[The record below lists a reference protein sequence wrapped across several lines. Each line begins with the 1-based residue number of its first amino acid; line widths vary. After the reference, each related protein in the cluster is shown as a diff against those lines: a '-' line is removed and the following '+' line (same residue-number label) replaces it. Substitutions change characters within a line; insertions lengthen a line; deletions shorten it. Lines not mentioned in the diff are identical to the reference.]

1 MQENTTVKPS
11 TMSSNARNSMNNV
24 IATRGARV
32 RRGLLSLVILGSFGL
47 ATPTWAQEEAEG
59 FKTGSLPAPFPAEQ
73 VEAGKRVYFTKCVW
87 CHGVDGAGDGPGA
100 DRLWPRPRNFNAGTF
115 KIRHTASG
123 ELPLID
129 VDLLQTVTHGLPGSA
144 MPSWE
149 GILTEQQRKDVL
161 AFVTTELVKDR
172 SWQDEE
178 FEELHILEL
187 EKLKAQAVPPSPE
200 SIVRGAEL
208 VVENK
213 CIECHG
219 LEGRGDGNAFNLK
232 DDWGFSIQPADWH
245 KCWNFRGSRQ
255 DAYNVTNIFRTFS
268 TGINGTPM
276 PSFADNTTVEDRWH
290 IANYV
295 NHLCERDKDVDI
307 AGGKVTEEIAKA
319 MMEAKPRGIDPLTD
333 KPKIDFVIPSRYVE
347 GELPTDEH
355 DERWQVVAGDGR
367 EFRRIVAMGGQ
378 ITHKPRNFVNRID
391 DIWVQSLYNDTHVTL
406 MFRWDDRTK
415 SVQEDEVDW
424 EPYEVNLEDYGI
436 EEQAPGGSRFDDDP
450 FHPDSIAAK
459 QTSYQVFNDGV
470 AFQMP
475 VKWQELPPPR
485 KPRYF
490 WGDET
495 FPVDITKWTADGNL
509 LAYMGS
515 GWDQDLE
522 DRDDF
527 SEQLKLVKAEWKDGR
542 WTVIISRPLKGD
554 YEEDAYIEL
563 GKYIPI
569 NFFVWDGHN
578 GDVGRKMAV
587 SAFYY
592 LVLKPPTPPEAKWY
606 AGLAAVGL
614 VIVEG
619 WILTRRANRRKAQG
633 TS

>member
-1 MQENTTVKPS
+1 
-11 TMSSNARNSMNNV
+11 MNRQQIGHQWRTGV
-24 IATRGARV
+24 P
-32 RRGLLSLVILGSFGL
+32 LSLLALGVLMVGMGFSSPSF
-47 ATPTWAQEEAEG
+47 AQDAEG
-59 FKTGSLPAPFPAEQ
+59 FKAEKLPAPPPAEQ
-73 VEAGKRVYFTKCVW
+73 IEAGKRVYFTKCVW
-87 CHGVDGAGDGPGA
+87 CHGVEGSGDGPGA

-123 ELPLID
+123 QLPLID
-129 VDLLQTVTHGLPGSA
+129 VDLFQTVTHGLPGSA

-149 GILTEQQRKDVL
+149 GILSEDQRRDVL
-161 AFVTTELVKDR
+161 AFVTTELVQDR

-178 FEELHILEL
+178 FEELHVLEL
-187 EKLKAQAVPPSPE
+187 DKLAAQAVPISAE
-200 SIVRGAEL
+200 SIKRGSEL

-232 DDWGFSIQPADWH
+232 DDWGFPIQPADWH

-276 PSFADNTTVEDRWH
+276 PSFADNMTVENRWH
-290 IANYV
+290 TANYV
-295 NHLCERDKDVDI
+295 GSLCERDTDVDI
-307 AGGKVTEEIAKA
+307 AGGKVTDEIATA
-319 MMEAKPRGIDPLTD
+319 LFEAKPRGIDPLTD
-333 KPKIDFVIPSRYVE
+333 KPKINFVIPSKIVE
-347 GELPTDEH
+347 GELPTDEY
-355 DERWQVVAGDGR
+355 DERWKTVD
-367 EFRRIVAMGGQ
+367 RRIVAIGGQ
-378 ITHKPRNFVNRID
+378 ITHKPRNFVTRID
-391 DIWVQSLYNDTHVTL
+391 DVWVRSLYNDTHLTL
-406 MFRWDDRTK
+406 MFQWDDRTK
-415 SVQEDEVDW
+415 SVLKDEVDW

-436 EEQAPGGSRFDDDP
+436 VEQEPGGSLFEDDGM
-450 FHPDSIAAK
+450 HPDSIAAK
-459 QTSYQVFNDGV
+459 QNSYQVFNDGI

-475 VKWQELPPPR
+475 IKWQELPAPR

-495 FPVDITKWTADGNL
+495 FPVDIAKWTADGNL
-509 LAYMGS
+509 MAYMGS
-515 GWDQDLE
+515 GWDMDLE

-527 SEQLKLVKAEWKDGR
+527 TEQLKLVKAEWKDGR
-542 WTVIISRPLKGD
+542 WTVIISRPLKAD

-578 GDVGRKMAV
+578 GDVGRKMGV

-592 LVLKPPTPPEAKWY
+592 LVLEPPIPAEAKWY

-619 WILTRRANRRKAQG
+619 WILTRRSNRRKAQG
-633 TS
+633 NS

>member
-1 MQENTTVKPS
+1 MNRQGMGN
-11 TMSSNARNSMNNV
+11 RWRYGLNS
-24 IATRGARV
+24 
-32 RRGLLSLVILGSFGL
+32 GLLAVGVLMVGLGLNSPVL
-47 ATPTWAQEEAEG
+47 AQEAEG
-59 FKTGSLPAPFPAEQ
+59 FAAQKLPPPFPAEQ

-87 CHGVDGAGDGPGA
+87 CHGVKGSGDGPGA

-129 VDLLQTVTHGLPGSA
+129 LDLLQTVTHGLPGSA

-149 GILTEQQRKDVL
+149 GILSEQQRKNVL
-161 AFVTTELVKDR
+161 AFVTTELVQDR

-178 FEELHILEL
+178 FEELNVLQLATMTPI
-187 EKLKAQAVPPSPE
+187 PPSPE
-200 SIVRGAEL
+200 SILTGSEK
-208 VVENK
+208 VVEHK

-255 DAYNVTNIFRTFS
+255 DAYNVNNIFRTFS
-268 TGINGTPM
+268 TGVNGTPM
-276 PSFADNTTVEDRWH
+276 PSFADNTTIEERWH

-295 NHLCERDKDVDI
+295 GSLCEREKDIDI

-319 MMEAKPRGIDPLTD
+319 LFEAKPRGIDPLTD
-333 KPKIDFVIPSRYVE
+333 KPKVNFVIPSKFVE

-355 DERWQVVAGDGR
+355 DERWKIVERRLVA
-367 EFRRIVAMGGQ
+367 IGGQ
-378 ITHKPRNFVNRID
+378 ITHKPRNFVSRID
-391 DIWVQSLYNDTHVTL
+391 DVWVRSLYNETHVTL
-406 MFRWDDRTK
+406 MFRWDDRSK
-415 SVQEDEVDW
+415 SVLEDEVDW

-436 EEQAPGGSRFDDDP
+436 EEQAPGGSKFDDDP
-450 FHPDSIAAK
+450 FHADSIAAK
-459 QTSYQVFNDGV
+459 QISYQVFNDGV

-475 VKWQELPPPR
+475 IKWQELPAPR

-509 LAYMGS
+509 LAYEGT

-527 SEQLKLVKAEWKDGR
+527 SEELKLVKAEWENGR

-554 YEEDAYIEL
+554 YEEDTYIEL
-563 GKYIPI
+563 GSYIPI

-578 GDVGRKMAV
+578 GDVGRKMGV

-592 LVLKPPTPPEAKWY
+592 LVLEPPTPPEAKYY
-606 AGLAAVGL
+606 AGLALVGL

-619 WILTRRANRRKAQG
+619 WILKRRSNRRKEQAN
-633 TS
+633 T

>member
-1 MQENTTVKPS
+1 MKNMEQTYTVNSGTTREP
-11 TMSSNARNSMNNV
+11 MN
-24 IATRGARV
+24 RQQMGHQ
-32 RRGLLSLVILGSFGL
+32 RRPGLLPSLALGVLMVGVGFSS
-47 ATPTWAQEEAEG
+47 PTFAQDAEG
-59 FKTGSLPAPFPAEQ
+59 FVTEKLPAPPPAEQ
-73 VEAGKRVYFTKCVW
+73 IEAGKRVYFTKCVW
-87 CHGVDGAGDGPGA
+87 CHGVNGSGDGPGA

-129 VDLLQTVTHGLPGSA
+129 VDLFQTLTHGLPGSA

-149 GILTEQQRKDVL
+149 GILSEDQRRDVI
-161 AFVTTELVKDR
+161 AFVTTELVVDR

-178 FEELHILEL
+178 FEELHVLEL
-187 EKLKAQAVPPSPE
+187 DKLAAQAVPNSAE
-200 SIVRGAEL
+200 SIKRGSEL

-255 DAYNVTNIFRTFS
+255 DAYNVKNIFRTFS

-276 PSFADNTTVEDRWH
+276 PSFADNTTIEDRWH

-295 NHLCERDKDVDI
+295 ASLCERDKDVDI
-307 AGGKVTEEIAKA
+307 AGGKVTDEIAKA
-319 MMEAKPRGIDPLTD
+319 LFEAQPRGIDPLTD
-333 KPKIDFVIPSRYVE
+333 KPKVNFVVPSKIVE
-347 GELPTDEH
+347 GELPTDEY
-355 DERWQVVAGDGR
+355 DERWKTV
-367 EFRRIVAMGGQ
+367 ERRIVAIGGQ
-378 ITHKPRNFVNRID
+378 ITHKPRNFVTRID
-391 DIWVQSLYNDTHVTL
+391 DVWVRSLYNETHLTM
-406 MFRWDDRTK
+406 MFQWDDRTK
-415 SVQEDEVDW
+415 SVQVDEVDW
-424 EPYEVNLEDYGI
+424 EPYEVNLNDYGI
-436 EEQAPGGSRFDDDP
+436 VEQEPGGSKFDDDGM
-450 FHPDSIAAK
+450 HPDSIAAK
-459 QTSYQVFNDGV
+459 QTSYQVFNDGL

-475 VKWQELPPPR
+475 IKWQELPAPR

-490 WGDET
+490 WGDES
-495 FPVDITKWTADGNL
+495 FPVDIVKWTADGNL
-509 LAYMGS
+509 MAYEGT

-527 SEQLKLVKAEWKDGR
+527 TEQLKLVKAEWKDGR
-542 WTVIISRPLKGD
+542 WTVIISRPLKAD
-554 YEEDAYIEL
+554 YEEDTYIEL

-578 GDVGRKMAV
+578 GDVGRKMGV

-592 LVLKPPTPPEAKWY
+592 LVLEPPIPAEAKWY
-606 AGLAAVGL
+606 AGLAAIGL

-619 WILTRRANRRKAQG
+619 WILTRRSNRRKAQG
-633 TS
+633 NS